1 MASQSPQGCLRI
13 LPMSPATVNESS
25 TLEAYR
31 SARLAG
37 SYLIRPILL
46 EHPALDRLYPFQV
59 EGVHWLTQRNRGIL
73 ADDMGLGKTIQAI
86 SALRLLFNTGTVQSA
101 LVVCPKSLLANWE
114 DELSRWAPELGRV
127 RFVPK
132 ASIRDQAW
140 RILSTACHVVL
151 TNYEQMR
158 NPPDSITGRGV
169 DIVIADEAHRIRN
182 IGSQVAQGVGN
193 IRTSRFW
200 ALTGTPV
207 ERDSEDLATILS
219 ILEPGMF
226 SVSDKRLHPISLR
239 AQARPYLLRRLKR
252 EVLDELPTVW
262 ESKQTL
268 ELLPGQRESYER
280 TLRHLTRGANTNILT
295 SINELRSIC
304 DFDERTNESAK
315 LDRIVQIIEDVATAG
330 EKAIVFSYLLKPLD
344 ILQTRVERHI
354 GKGSVL
360 NLRGSMSSQERE
372 VSIGLFRKSN
382 NVRALLCSLR
392 VAGEGLTLTEANHV
406 IFVNE
411 WWNPSSNAQA
421 RDRVVRI
428 GQKKG
433 VRIYKFKCKGH
444 HRRGP

>member
-1 MASQSPQGCLRI
+1 
-13 LPMSPATVNESS
+13 
-25 TLEAYR
+25 
-31 SARLAG
+31 
-37 SYLIRPILL
+37 
-46 EHPALDRLYPFQV
+46 
-59 EGVHWLTQRNRGIL
+59 
-73 ADDMGLGKTIQAI
+73 MGLGKTIQAI

-101 LVVCPKSLLANWE
+101 LVDCPKSLLPNWE

-151 TNYEQMR
+151 THYEQMR

-169 DIVIADEAHRIRN
+169 DIVIADEAHGIRN
-182 IGSQVAQGVGN
+182 IGSQVARGVGN
-193 IRTSRFW
+193 IRTSKFW

-268 ELLPGQRESYER
+268 ELLPGQREFYER
-280 TLRHLTRGANTNILT
+280 SLRHFTRGANTNILR

-330 EKAIVFSYLLKPLD
+330 EKAIVFSYLMKPLD
-344 ILQTRVERHI
+344 ILQTRVERQI

-360 NLRGSMSSQERE
+360 NLSGSMSSQERE

-411 WWNPSSNAQA
+411 WWNLSSNAQA

-433 VRIYKFKCKGH
+433 VRIYKFKCKGTIEEDLEEILNRKSVDMAQLIDH
-444 HRRGP
+444 LSEPTPSVEQLELLLARLYSTH